1 MYLFANHVLNKILI
15 FFCGILTVIGC
26 SRSFKAPERLPQP
39 SDSLYT
45 ARAALKIY
53 ANSLEGRAG
62 TMTITVNWS
71 SGTI

>member
-1 MYLFANHVLNKILI
+1 MNLFANHVLNKILI
-15 FFCGILTVIGC
+15 FFCGILLVIGC

-53 ANSLEGRAG
+53 G
-62 TMTITVNWS
+62 TQAIPPKPALITYTIK
-71 SGTI
+71 IL

>member
-1 MYLFANHVLNKILI
+1 MLNKILI

-26 SRSFKAPERLPQP
+26 SRSFKAPARLPQP

-53 ANSLEGRAG
+53 G
-62 TMTITVNWS
+62 TQPEKALMRT
-71 SGTI
+71 